1 MRAKAII
8 FDWDGVIADT
18 LPVNFQIYRVIE
30 KKIGKKI
37 FADDATGDDW
47 ELDWHGHFKKA
58 NIHDEKTY
66 KKAELIYYEEMA
78 RLDKQITLFP
88 GIKEVLKQLSKKYKL
103 AIVSNTGSK
112 VVKKKLGDFEIKDYF
127 TAVIGG
133 EFHTIKPDPGQIHEC
148 MRKLNVKPEETIY
161 IGDMD
166 GDVLAGRNAKV
177 KLVAAVTYGWHSEK
191 RLKNLNPDIVFHSPE
206 ELMELAKY

>member
-8 FDWDGVIADT
+8 FDWDGVIVDS
-18 LPVNFQIYRVIE
+18 LPVNFEIYRVIE
-30 KKIGKKI
+30 KKIGRKI

-58 NIHDEKTY
+58 NIHDEKIH

-78 RLDKQITLFP
+78 KLDKQITLFP
-88 GIKEVLKQLSKKYKL
+88 EIKKVIEKLSKNYKL
-103 AIVSNTGSK
+103 GIVSNTGSK
-112 VVKKKLGDFEIKDYF
+112 VVEKKMNELGIKKF
-127 TAVIGG
+127 FSVVIGG
-133 EFHTIKPDPGQIHEC
+133 EFRTIKPDPGQILEC
-148 MRKLNVKPEETIY
+148 MRKLNVKPKETIY

-177 KLVAAVTYGWHSEK
+177 RLVVAVTYGWHSEK
-191 RLKNLNPDIVFHSPE
+191 KLRNLNPDIVFHSPE